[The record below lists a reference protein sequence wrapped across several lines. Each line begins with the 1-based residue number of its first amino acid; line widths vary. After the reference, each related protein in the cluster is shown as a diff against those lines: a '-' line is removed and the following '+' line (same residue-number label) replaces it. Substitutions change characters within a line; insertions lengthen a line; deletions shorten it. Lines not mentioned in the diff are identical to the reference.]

1 MDIRIPC
8 EKQVREMMSG
18 SARECVTGAEQVTK
32 PLCALST
39 DMARLRWIPDDVSG
53 VKKQPTVLPKLFI
66 AKDCRECICLD
77 FVDSEVIVVELT
89 GFNRSEGST
98 DVYHQMEFAFHGV
111 N

>member
-1 MDIRIPC
+1 
-8 EKQVREMMSG
+8 MMSG

-89 GFNRSEGST
+89 EFNRSEGST